1 MNNVAPARS
10 TLDAWRA
17 NGDDRAN
24 PVRFHLI
31 DALDKRAAAY
41 DGEARRMLDAR
52 VALLLDLYR
61 SDIERAV
68 SQRAAIQ
75 NDDERGPLATL
86 VEDIAKSSSAYTTS
100 HAELLEYFRA
110 VWSKVSAEKQLRDS
124 LAQVPRNAGPLN
136 SSSLVHRSLSLMRE
150 VSPGYFQQFLAYAD
164 ALSWIEAM
172 NGPGVVVA
180 KDAAGA
186 KKSGRKKK

>member
-1 MNNVAPARS
+1 M
-10 TLDAWRA
+10 LDAWRA

-31 DALDKRAAAY
+31 DALAKRAAAY
-41 DGEARRMLDAR
+41 DGETRRKLDAR
-52 VALLLDLYR
+52 LAQLLDAYR
-61 SDIERAV
+61 TDIERAALH
-68 SQRAAIQ
+68 RTATHDA
-75 NDDERGPLATL
+75 DERGPLAAL
-86 VEDIAKSSSAYTTS
+86 VDDIAKPSSKHATS

-124 LAQVPRNAGPLN
+124 LAHVPRNAGPLN

-164 ALSWIEAM
+164 ALSWMEEM
-172 NGPGVVVA
+172 NGPGVIVA
-180 KDAAGA
+180 KEAAGA
-186 KKSGRKKK
+186 KKGGRKKK

>member
-150 VSPGYFQQFLAYAD
+150 VSPGYLQQFLAYAD